1 MRTSYRRMSIC
12 QARMAVEAAPGEARQ
27 LHRDAQCGYVRV
39 PLDRT
44 KPDGKTIKVYFERY
58 PRRNR
63 ELPRTSTVVSIEGGP
78 GYPSRPAARRA
89 SICGVRSRASGISC
103 SSTCEEPAG
112 AHRSAARHSRAS
124 PAATWPAPAAVPPRS
139 GRSETC
145 IRPRKP
151 CRTWRPCCARFTP
164 ARSASTATPTGRTPP
179 RPTRSA
185 SRSDSLARAR
195 RGLPLAGNRP
205 RLRRSRRS
213 DPPGPRAFLLA
224 VSRVPD
230 KESGEAGRAL
240 RRPRARGAHSRLSPR
255 RRRDAHE
262 GPPERGR
269 TRPARLWARP
279 IPLAPVRSASGTS
292 SRLSRARLTRPIPP
306 AVLPATPRRATT
318 GA

>member
-1 MRTSYRRMSIC
+1 
-12 QARMAVEAAPGEARQ
+12 VEAAPGEARQ

-58 PRRNR
+58 PRRNS

-124 PAATWPAPAAVPPRS
+124 SAATWPAPAAVPPRS

-205 RLRRSRRS
+205 VWADLAEAIRRGPELSCSRSAGCPTKSPVKLVERFADRVREAPILGLAPDGDGTRTKVRLNEDALVQLVSGPGRYLLRR
-213 DPPGPRAFLLA
+213 
-224 VSRVPD
+224 
-230 KESGEAGRAL
+230 
-240 RRPRARGAHSRLSPR
+240 
-255 RRRDAHE
+255 
-262 GPPERGR
+262 
-269 TRPARLWARP
+269 
-279 IPLAPVRSASGTS
+279 
-292 SRLSRARLTRPIPP
+292 
-306 AVLPATPRRATT
+306 
-318 GA
+318 